1 MTRESIRNIIFY
13 TIILVSQLLIF
24 NHFNLFNV
32 ITPSVYLIIFILYKI
47 SYNNTSLIF
56 LGFITGLIIDLAMQ
70 TYGCHTFATITI
82 CYLRERI
89 EKNSFGVNANL
100 PSAMIKGTKMI
111 NRLTFFMIIILI
123 HSLIYYSLIF
133 FNLELIGRIFYYG
146 LINSIVTFIIVWV
159 LSQLISNN

>member
-1 MTRESIRNIIFY
+1 MTRESIRNIVFY
-13 TIILVSQLLIF
+13 TTILVSQLLIF

-47 SYNNTSLIF
+47 SYSNTSLIF

-89 EKNSFGVNANL
+89 GKNSFGVNANL

-111 NRLTFFMIIILI
+111 NRLTFFMLIILI
-123 HSLIYYSLIF
+123 HSLIYFTLVF
-133 FNLELIGRIFYYG
+133 FNIELIGKIFFYS

-159 LSQLISNN
+159 MSQLMSNN

>member
-1 MTRESIRNIIFY
+1 MTRESIRNIVFY
-13 TIILVSQLLIF
+13 TTILVSQLLIF

-47 SYNNTSLIF
+47 SYNKTSLIF

-111 NRLTFFMIIILI
+111 NRLSFFMLIILI
-123 HSLIYYSLIF
+123 HSLIYYSLVF
-133 FNLELIGRIFYYG
+133 FNLELIGRIFYYS
-146 LINSIVTFIIVWV
+146 LINSIVTFTIVWF

>member
-13 TIILVSQLLIF
+13 TTILVSQLLIF

-70 TYGCHTFATITI
+70 TYGCHTLATITI

-111 NRLTFFMIIILI
+111 NRLTFFMLIILI
-123 HSLIYYSLIF
+123 HSLIYYSLVF
-133 FNLELIGRIFYYG
+133 FNLELIGRIFYYS

>member
-1 MTRESIRNIIFY
+1 MTRELLRNSVFY
-13 TIILVSQLLIF
+13 TTILVSQLLIF
-24 NHFNLFNV
+24 NHFNLFDI
-32 ITPSVYLIIFILYKI
+32 ITPNVYLIIFIIYKI
-47 SYNNTSLIF
+47 SYSNTSLIF
-56 LGFITGLIIDLAMQ
+56 LGFTTGLIIDLAMQ

-89 EKNSFGVNANL
+89 GKNSFGVNANL

-111 NRLTFFMIIILI
+111 NRLTFFMLIILI
-123 HSLIYYSLIF
+123 HSLIYYTLVF
-133 FNLELIGRIFYYG
+133 FNIELIGKIFYYS

>member
-1 MTRESIRNIIFY
+1 MTRESIRNIVFY
-13 TIILVSQLLIF
+13 TTILVSQLLIF

-47 SYNNTSLIF
+47 SYSNTSLIF

-89 EKNSFGVNANL
+89 GKNSFGVNANL

-111 NRLTFFMIIILI
+111 NRLTFFMLIILI
-123 HSLIYYSLIF
+123 HSLIYYTLVF
-133 FNLELIGRIFYYG
+133 FNIELIVKIFYYS

-159 LSQLISNN
+159 MSQLMSNN

>member
-1 MTRESIRNIIFY
+1 MTRESIRNITFY
-13 TIILVSQLLIF
+13 TTILVSQLLIF

-56 LGFITGLIIDLAMQ
+56 LGFITGLVIDLAMQ

-100 PSAMIKGTKMI
+100 PTAMIKGTKMI
-111 NRLTFFMIIILI
+111 NRLSFFMLIILI
-123 HSLIYYSLIF
+123 HSLIYYSLVF
-133 FNLELIGRIFYYG
+133 FNLELIGRIFYYS

>member
-13 TIILVSQLLIF
+13 TTILVSQLLIF

-70 TYGCHTFATITI
+70 TSGYHTFATITI

-111 NRLTFFMIIILI
+111 NRLTFFMLIILI
-123 HSLIYYSLIF
+123 HSLIYYSLVF
-133 FNLELIGRIFYYG
+133 FNIELIGKIFYYS
-146 LINSIVTFIIVWV
+146 LINSIVTFIVVWV

>member
-13 TIILVSQLLIF
+13 TTILVSQLLIF

-47 SYNNTSLIF
+47 SYNKTSLIF

-111 NRLTFFMIIILI
+111 NRLSFFLLIILI
-123 HSLIYYSLIF
+123 HSLIYYSLVF
-133 FNLELIGRIFYYG
+133 FNLELIGRIFYYS

>member
-1 MTRESIRNIIFY
+1 MTRESIRNIVFY
-13 TIILVSQLLIF
+13 TTILVSQLLIF

-47 SYNNTSLIF
+47 SYNKTSLIF

-70 TYGCHTFATITI
+70 TNGCHTFATITI

-111 NRLTFFMIIILI
+111 NRLTFFMLIILI
-123 HSLIYYSLIF
+123 HSLIYYSLVF
-133 FNLELIGRIFYYG
+133 FNLELIGRIFYYSF
-146 LINSIVTFIIVWV
+146 INSIVTFIIVWV